1 MKTKLPAALLLYVFH
16 RYQLKMFH
24 DSWIYLSFN
33 LVNIHRDKDAGNE
46 IYINHVN
53 VGKGEAMLGLT

>member
-1 MKTKLPAALLLYVFH
+1 MHFALLLYVFH

-33 LVNIHRDKDAGNE
+33 LVNIHRDTDAENE
-46 IYINHVN
+46 IDLNPAN
-53 VGKGEAMLGLT
+53 MGKGGAMLGLT